1 MRRDN
6 VASMRAS
13 RLFVSQ
19 SLLDRWL
26 SEGVAELAG
35 DTLKV
40 LPEKHSFD
48 LQTGVLFENEV
59 TGAGDALG
67 LIGKVKDLDQIA
79 EMAGDYSQ
87 GTVIVGDL
95 AYEVTDGFVG
105 IPTAGELLA
114 AISTNPPMRKSG
126 PLPELH
132 LPPSSFAPAAMTI
145 SSSDSI
151 EAALGIIEA
160 ADVKPK
166 DEVDLLAR
174 FFLERR

>member
-1 MRRDN
+1 MPRDN
-6 VASMRAS
+6 IDSMRAS

-19 SLLDRWL
+19 SVLDRWL
-26 SEGVAELAG
+26 SEGVAELSG
-35 DTLKV
+35 DTLHV
-40 LPEKHSFD
+40 LPERHAFD
-48 LQTGVLFENEV
+48 LTTGVLFETEV

-67 LIGKVKDLDQIA
+67 LIGKVKDVEQIA

-105 IPTAGELLA
+105 IPAENDLLA
-114 AISTNPPMRKSG
+114 AISSNPPMRQSG
-126 PLPELH
+126 PLSTFSLPTAPKVPE
-132 LPPSSFAPAAMTI
+132 I

-151 EAALGIIEA
+151 EAALGIMDAEA
-160 ADVKPK
+160 KPR

-174 FFLERR
+174 FFLERS

>member
-1 MRRDN
+1 MRRDS
-6 VASMRAS
+6 VSSMRAS

-19 SLLDRWL
+19 TVLDRWL

-35 DTLKV
+35 DTLQV
-40 LPEKHSFD
+40 LPERHSFD

-67 LIGKVKDLDQIA
+67 LLGKVKDLEQIA

-114 AISTNPPMRKSG
+114 VISSNPPMRKSG
-126 PLPELH
+126 PLPDVS
-132 LPPSSFAPAAMTI
+132 LPLAANVPTI

-160 ADVKPK
+160 ADVRPK

>member
-1 MRRDN
+1 MPRDSFG
-6 VASMRAS
+6 SMRAS

-19 SLLDRWL
+19 SVLDRWL
-26 SEGVAELAG
+26 SEGVAELSG
-35 DTLKV
+35 DTLHV
-40 LPEKHSFD
+40 LPERHAFD
-48 LQTGVLFENEV
+48 LTTGVLFETEV

-67 LIGKVKDLDQIA
+67 LLGKVKDVDQIA

-105 IPTAGELLA
+105 VPAASELLA
-114 AISTNPPMRKSG
+114 VISSNPPMRKSG
-126 PLPELH
+126 PLPNLSV
-132 LPPSSFAPAAMTI
+132 PSASKVPVM

-151 EAALGIIEA
+151 EAALGVI
-160 ADVKPK
+160 DVDAKPK

-174 FFLERR
+174 FFLERS

>member
-1 MRRDN
+1 MPRDS
-6 VASMRAS
+6 VGPMRAS
-13 RLFVSQ
+13 RLFLSQ
-19 SLLDRWL
+19 SVLDRWL
-26 SEGVAELAG
+26 SEGVAELDG
-35 DTLKV
+35 DTLQV
-40 LPEKHSFD
+40 LPEKHAFD
-48 LQTGVLFENEV
+48 LQTAVLFENEV

-67 LIGKVKDLDQIA
+67 LLGKVKDVGQIA

-105 IPTAGELLA
+105 MPAKSELLA
-114 AISTNPPMRKSG
+114 VISSNPPARKSG
-126 PLPELH
+126 SLPV
-132 LPPSSFAPAAMTI
+132 LPPLASKMPVI

-151 EAALGIIEA
+151 EAALGIIDAAEA
-160 ADVKPK
+160 KPK